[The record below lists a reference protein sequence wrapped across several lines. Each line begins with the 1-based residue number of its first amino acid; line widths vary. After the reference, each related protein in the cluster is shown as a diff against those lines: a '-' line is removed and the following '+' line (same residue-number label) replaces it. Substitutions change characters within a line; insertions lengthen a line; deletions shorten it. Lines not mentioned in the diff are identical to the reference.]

1 MSDMM
6 ENKVRLTGESG
17 QLVGQLNNVAAAEGR
32 VADSADKATAA
43 GQRAATG
50 AARLEAAEARKAKAL
65 ADADAA
71 QNRAALSALRLATA
85 QEKAGQTAV
94 KTNQAVTGSLG
105 AVRAGQ
111 MQAGQQ
117 VQDFFIQVQGGQSI
131 LTAFTQQASQ
141 LTGALSLM
149 AAGGTATTGVLG
161 RFIGFMGGPWGIV
174 LGAAIPIVALLTKS
188 LFASKDAMEE
198 VEAAADNL
206 GTAQSY
212 LGKMFDLST
221 GKIKNN
227 TAALRD
233 NIYMQMVQMQQKAI
247 IARQEAATAL
257 DDSGAGKTSSWQRFS
272 QRLMAI
278 ASQNPA
284 RMGAVEQGLAR
295 QEGAARQWE
304 SLGQGVAQGGVT
316 REEAGRILESRRGS
330 MKDEQYFGLQ
340 NFLNRSYEE
349 RTANQA
355 FKDMQTAL
363 GGKLPAG
370 YLDPDDPKKKRGGG
384 KDAAAELKRLEK
396 FGESAAEKIQRI
408 NEAFDEQPKLVD
420 RVNQSSRELD
430 AIIKEVSERK
440 PVGWQQMVKDAEAA
454 KEAVRKALVQPFNE
468 MVEASGRQRDVQSLI
483 LAGREDEAKA
493 LQQIYQLQDK
503 VGFVTRDQREA
514 ILANVRAEEELNKKL
529 AARQQLVSAYT
540 GAIADARSNLE
551 GLLGGTMSG
560 GDFLK
565 NMRQS
570 MKQLQG
576 KLLAEQF
583 FGPAL
588 RELEDEV
595 KKKTGIQSSVDIMKE
610 GVTDAGKSASDLA
623 GSLEAAARRVDGLF
637 QPNMGGGATGSA
649 SGGAAAGVG
658 ALGAVVASIGAGAG
672 LFNAATGAAQQTA
685 DGVQE
690 IVVEAKRLTRGP
702 MGMTIDQFYRRQ
714 ADIITSPFLAA
725 ADKVFGGTFFQDKLG
740 PVLSGAWA
748 GYNQGG
754 IPGAVLGGLQEIKG
768 LPDAVSGAI
777 GKGFKGAQTG
787 SMVAGIGKGLGLN
800 MSTTGSQIGGAI
812 GAALPI
818 PGGDIIGS
826 ILGGLVGGLF
836 KKKPYG
842 TAVLTGDG
850 DPTITGNKGAARD
863 AAGSMADAVRGGL
876 ASLADQLG
884 GALGS
889 YNVSIGTY
897 KGKARVSGSGK
908 SGKLKGGD
916 VVDFGKG
923 GEEEA
928 VAYAIAD
935 AIRDGAIT
943 GLSTA
948 MQKAVRANAK
958 DLDKALS
965 EALKVKELEKSL
977 GGFMGSAE
985 NAFREFEAQAKERL
999 RIATAY
1005 GLNINKVEELNA
1017 KDRIK
1022 LREQLEAQSF
1032 GSLQDLL
1039 DRMRSGDLFEGSA
1052 VDKRAKLL
1060 TEIDATRADAALG
1073 KEGAAD
1079 KLAGLLEQLNEISR
1093 EVYGTTGGYA
1103 GDRGN
1108 IQTTAEDVIEVIK
1121 AQLDAA
1127 DPNGPNPQIDQSNS
1141 LLDENNS
1148 QNAQIIAELKRLGI
1162 VLGGGT
1168 ATNPTPTPTPTSPT
1182 RPSTTT
1188 PPPFNLPGL
1197 AYTGGGAAGR
1207 GGGGSFGG
1215 RGNNPLV

>member
-1 MSDMM
+1 MADMM

-32 VADSADKATAA
+32 VAESADKATAA
-43 GQRAATG
+43 GQRAAAG

-71 QNRAALSALRLATA
+71 QNRAALSALKLAAA
-85 QEKAGQTAV
+85 QERAGQTAV

-149 AAGGTATTGVLG
+149 ASGGAATTGVMG
-161 RFIGFMGGPWGIV
+161 RFISFMGGPWGIV
-174 LGAAIPIVALLTKS
+174 LGAAIPIVALLTRS
-188 LFASKDAMEE
+188 LFENEQATKAVE
-198 VEAAADNL
+198 VAADNTA
-206 GTAQSY
+206 TAQSL
-212 LGKMFDLST
+212 LGKMFDLNT

-233 NIYMQMVQMQQKAI
+233 NIYMNMVAMQQKAI
-247 IARQEAATAL
+247 IARTEAEAAL
-257 DDSGAGKTSSWQRFS
+257 NESGAGKTTGWQRFS

-284 RMGAVEQGLAR
+284 RMGAVEQNLAR
-295 QEGAARQWE
+295 QEAGARQYE
-304 SLGQGVAQGGVT
+304 SLGRGVAQGGMT
-316 REEAGRILESRRGS
+316 REEAGKILESRRKEIG
-330 MKDEQYFGLQ
+330 DDQYFALQ
-340 NFLNRSYEE
+340 NMLNRSAEE
-349 RTANQA
+349 FSANKA
-355 FKDMQTAL
+355 VKDLQTAL
-363 GGKLPAG
+363 GGKLPDG
-370 YLDPDDPKKKRGGG
+370 FLDPKADRKRRGGG
-384 KDAAAELKRLEK
+384 GDEAAKLKQLEK
-396 FGESAAEKIQRI
+396 FGESAAEKIMRI

-430 AIIKEVSERK
+430 AIIKELSERK
-440 PVGWQQMVKDAEAA
+440 PVGWQEMVKDAQAA
-454 KEAVRKALVQPFNE
+454 KETVRKALVQPFNE

-514 ILANVRAEEELNKKL
+514 ILANVKAEDELNKKL
-529 AARQQLVSAYT
+529 AQRQQLVNAYT
-540 GAIADARSNLE
+540 GAIADARTNLE
-551 GLLGGTMSG
+551 GLLGGTLSG

-588 RELEDEV
+588 RELEEEV

-610 GVTDAGKSASDLA
+610 GVTDAGHSASDLA
-623 GSLEAAARRVDGLF
+623 GSLEAAARRVDNLF

-649 SGGAAAGVG
+649 GAAGAGVAG
-658 ALGAVVASIGAGAG
+658 LGSVVAAIGAGSGA
-672 LFNAATGAAQQTA
+672 FNTASSAAQQTA
-685 DGVQE
+685 DGVQD
-690 IVVEAKRLTRGP
+690 IVVTAKKLERGP

-714 ADIITSPFLAA
+714 ADIVTAPFLQA
-725 ADKVFGGTFFQDKLG
+725 ADKIFGGTFFQDKLG
-740 PVLSGAWA
+740 PVLSGVWS

-768 LPDAVSGAI
+768 LPDKLSGAI

-787 SMVAGIGKGLGLN
+787 SMVAGIGKSLGLN

-826 ILGGLVGGLF
+826 ILGGVVGGLF

-842 TAVLTGDG
+842 TAVLTGTG

-863 AAGSMADAVRGGL
+863 AANSMAEAVTGSL
-876 ASLADQLG
+876 ASLAERLG
-884 GALGS
+884 GSLGA

-897 KGKARVSGSGK
+897 KGKARVSASGK

-923 GEEEA
+923 GEEAA

-935 AIRDGAIT
+935 AIKDGAIT

-948 MQKAVRANAK
+948 MQAAVRANAK

-977 GGFMGSAE
+977 GGFMGSAR
-985 NAFREFEAQAKERL
+985 NAFVEFEAQAKDRL

-1017 KDRIK
+1017 KERIA
-1022 LREQLEAQSF
+1022 LRKQLEEQSF

-1039 DRMRSGDLFEGSA
+1039 TRMRSGDLFEGSA
-1052 VDKRAKLL
+1052 VDQRTAILAEIEKAK
-1060 TEIDATRADAALG
+1060 DAAARG
-1073 KEGAAD
+1073 EEGASD
-1079 KLAGLLEQLNEISR
+1079 KLANLLEQLNSISR
-1093 EVYGTTGGYA
+1093 DVYGSTGGYA
-1103 GDRGN
+1103 GDRSQIEN
-1108 IQTTAEDVIEVIK
+1108 TAEGVIALLK

-1127 DPNGPNPQIDQSNS
+1127 DPSAAGMEATNS
-1141 LLDENNS
+1141 LLDENNT
-1148 QNAQIIAELKRLGI
+1148 QNAQLLAELKRLGI
-1162 VLGGGT
+1162 ILTGGNPGT
-1168 ATNPTPTPTPTSPT
+1168 GAPPTTPTTPYNPA
-1182 RPSTTT
+1182 
-1188 PPPFNLPGL
+1188 FNLGGL
-1197 AYTGGGAAGR
+1197 AYTGGGSAGVS
-1207 GGGGSFGG
+1207 GGGRFREGM
-1215 RGNNPLV
+1215 NPLQ